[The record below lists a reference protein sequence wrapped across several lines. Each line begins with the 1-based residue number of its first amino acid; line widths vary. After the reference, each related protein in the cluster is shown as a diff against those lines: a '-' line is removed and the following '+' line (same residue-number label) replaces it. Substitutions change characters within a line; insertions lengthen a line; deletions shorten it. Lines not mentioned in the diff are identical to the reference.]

1 MILEKLLDGPSD
13 GSLLRGEALIKID
26 AVFVLKV
33 KADKGGIRDD
43 SAIIVDVG
51 QFAFGSFA
59 NVRAL
64 RLIRQS

>member
-1 MILEKLLDGPSD
+1 MIFEKLLDGPSD
-13 GSLLRGEALIKID
+13 GSLLRGEALIEID

-43 SAIIVDVG
+43 RAVVVNVG

-59 NVRAL
+59 DVRAL